1 MKKQINE
8 QQLRALTARLNER
21 TSNVDEG
28 IWDDMKAGYQKY
40 APTWAGGTPAKPAG
54 AQATKPPA
62 KPAAPAAA
70 PKVAYDKTMPA
81 ATVQELQTKLN
92 AKDPTLKLTVDGKLG
107 PATKAAMAKYP
118 DVTTDPNAP
127 QNQPAAPAAPAQSP
141 EQLAAAQTANGVDP
155 ATGQNVSI
163 TNPDGSTT
171 NPETGVVTPAATA
184 AADPTQPANPMA
196 GAQAT
201 KPAPAPAPETSM
213 STDDEAG
220 AQAFD
225 PTWGGTKAAPD
236 TRTTA
241 QKILP
246 NFLGGQSAPVAANQ
260 NATWNNAQQA
270 AVSNKPAAAAA
281 PAPATAAPQK
291 KFGGYG
297 QATAESVGF
306 QNDELNRIIS
316 LVHHR

>member
-8 QQLRALTARLNER
+8 HQLRALTARLNEK
-21 TSNVDEG
+21 TSQMDEG
-28 IWDDMKAGYQKY
+28 VWDDMKAGYKKY
-40 APTWAGGTPAKPAG
+40 APAFLGGTPAKPAG

-62 KPAAPAAA
+62 KPAAPAGA

-107 PATKAAMAKYP
+107 PATKAAMAKHP

-127 QNQPAAPAAPAQSP
+127 QNQAPAAVDTAPVPAAANASSSYTSAPAAPAAAP
-141 EQLAAAQTANGVDP
+141 EAPAAA
-155 ATGQNVSI
+155 
-163 TNPDGSTT
+163 
-171 NPETGVVTPAATA
+171 
-184 AADPTQPANPMA
+184 
-196 GAQAT
+196 
-201 KPAPAPAPETSM
+201 APPPQTSM
-213 STDDEAG
+213 STDDESG
-220 AQAFD
+220 AQEFD

-236 TRTTA
+236 VRTTA

-270 AVSNKPAAAAA
+270 AVSNKPAAAAPEA
-281 PAPATAAPQK
+281 PAPAAPAPAPSAAAPQR